1 MQTEEPVFAPHAAPR
16 LHLPEI
22 HHLGPPLP
30 PFPPLSSVG
39 GTGAVAA
46 VAAAAAAAAL
56 HLHFFL
62 PLLSSLSLSL
72 SRGDYSS
79 SIREM
84 NRLDSRCANLS
95 DTVRASFSFSTLNC
109 RPGYEAGFV
118 NSCSVWIPKI
128 INLPRFEN

>member
-22 HHLGPPLP
+22 HHLFLLFHLFHRLVAPVPL
-30 PFPPLSSVG
+30 
-39 GTGAVAA
+39 
-46 VAAAAAAAAL
+46 
-56 HLHFFL
+56 L
-62 PLLSSLSLSL
+62 PLLLPLLLLRCTSTFSFRYSPLSLSL

>member
-1 MQTEEPVFAPHAAPR
+1 MCKQRSQFSRRMLRRVCTSPR
-16 LHLPEI
+16 SITSSSFSTSFIGWWHRCRCCRCCRRCCCVA
-22 HHLGPPLP
+22 PPL
-30 PFPPLSSVG
+30 FPSV
-39 GTGAVAA
+39 T
-46 VAAAAAAAAL
+46 
-56 HLHFFL
+56 
-62 PLLSSLSLSL
+62 LLSLSLSL

>member
-46 VAAAAAAAAL
+46 VAAAA
-56 HLHFFL
+56 L
-62 PLLSSLSLSL
+62 PPLFPSVTLLSLSL

-84 NRLDSRCANLS
+84 NRLDSRCTNLS

-109 RPGYEAGFV
+109 RPGYEAA
-118 NSCSVWIPKI
+118 S
-128 INLPRFEN
+128 

>member
-46 VAAAAAAAAL
+46 VAAA
-56 HLHFFL
+56 L
-62 PLLSSLSLSL
+62 PPLFPSVTLLSLSL
-72 SRGDYSS
+72 VAITQAPFVKRTD
-79 SIREM
+79 
-84 NRLDSRCANLS
+84 L
-95 DTVRASFSFSTLNC
+95 TRAALTFQT
-109 RPGYEAGFV
+109 P
-118 NSCSVWIPKI
+118 
-128 INLPRFEN
+128 

>member
-22 HHLGPPLP
+22 HHLGPPL
-30 PFPPLSSVG
+30 SSVG

-46 VAAAAAAAAL
+46 VAAST
-56 HLHFFL
+56 FSFR
-62 PLLSSLSLSL
+62 SSPLSL

-84 NRLDSRCANLS
+84 NRLDSRCTNLS

-109 RPGYEAGFV
+109 RPGYEAA
-118 NSCSVWIPKI
+118 S
-128 INLPRFEN
+128 